1 MALTNTVA
9 ACLQGGEGGGGQEC
23 VRCLT
28 RYINV
33 KLPSLGEG
41 DKHRKKET
49 KPECPIVAKDVFSTF

>member
-9 ACLQGGEGGGGQEC
+9 ACLQGGGGGQEC

-28 RYINV
+28 RDINV

-41 DKHRKKET
+41 DKHRKK
-49 KPECPIVAKDVFSTF
+49 KQNQKVLSLRKMIFSRI